1 MILSYRHLI
10 SRLWSLSTDAQ
21 IVALYEALIANPDND
36 LCVPEKLW
44 AVVQQLEEMFP
55 VHTDM
60 VYEETHH
67 HQSEMTDIPFHHVV
81 CLQGAD
87 CEMLWEDWSDMVKLV
102 ITLGQAGEAAQE
114 VPCFSPYPEDIHI
127 WWQQMATLYH
137 LPPLAEIDALG
148 MLARLESLPQP
159 WDGLYATWC
168 WLDADTGN
176 LFVDI
181 PCNYCAEMDMT
192 DLDWNIETV
201 RRLEQEWQWAKRE
214 IFGPMN
220 RLNDLIARDPAAL
233 GTCFD
238 LVLGRQPRALKRGQA
253 LAVSVPATPRP
264 LVEVMRDER

>member
-10 SRLWSLSTDAQ
+10 SRLWSLTADAQ
-21 IVALYEALIANPDND
+21 IVALYEALIANPDDD

-44 AVVQQLEEMFP
+44 AVVQQLEDMFP

-67 HQSEMTDIPFHHVV
+67 YQGEMPDVPFNHVV

-87 CEMLWEDWSDMVKLV
+87 CEMQWEDWHDVVKLM
-102 ITLGQAGEAAQE
+102 IALGQAGPAAQE
-114 VPCFSPYPEDIHI
+114 SPYFSPYPDDIPI
-127 WWQQMATLYH
+127 WWQQMATRYR
-137 LPPLAEIDALG
+137 LPPLAEIDRKG
-148 MLARLESLPQP
+148 MLVRLESLPEP
-159 WDGLYATWC
+159 WNGLYAIWR

-181 PCNYCAEMDMT
+181 PCAYCTEMDMT
-192 DLDWNIETV
+192 DLDWNVETV
-201 RRLEQEWQWAKRE
+201 RRLEQEWQWAERE

-220 RLNDLIARDPAAL
+220 RLQDLLARDPAAL

-238 LVLGRQPRALKRGQA
+238 LILGRQSLALP
-253 LAVSVPATPRP
+253 VPTAPRP
-264 LVEVMRDER
+264 LVEILAEEEAT